1 MVFGRTILLILFLP
15 SLLFGALTF
24 DTNYDNEARI
34 LRSFDLPVSFLND
47 AELQQIIKDK
57 RKLYKHRHFFKS
69 LDEAY
74 LFIPMIKEVMADS
87 DIPSE
92 FLFLAMAES
101 GFSLEAY
108 SRKKASGLWQFM
120 PKTGRLYGL
129 QINDYVD
136 ERRDLVK
143 STEAAVKYLEALHAK
158 FGKWYLAAIAYNCGE
173 GRLSRAIKKAG
184 TDDIA
189 VLLDA
194 QSRYLPGESRRYL
207 RKIVAL
213 TFLAGD
219 EDFMINQ
226 EYAYLLNRANAYS
239 IARVQVARGE
249 RLSRV
254 AGLLHIPLYKLTA
267 LNRHLKYDFV
277 PPSGDAYD
285 IYIPYV
291 KLSEF
296 RQTYKPEP
304 MENYYVVHKIKRG
317 ETLGKI
323 GRKYKVSYKMIKEFN
338 RLSSSTLRIGQKL
351 VIPLSRPVELK
362 KGKYVVKT
370 GDSLAKIAKKFET
383 TISHLKEINHLK
395 SSVIRIGDR
404 LSIYD

>member
-1 MVFGRTILLILFLP
+1 MILKRSLFFIFFLP
-15 SLLFGALTF
+15 TFLFGALTF
-24 DTNYDNEARI
+24 DTNYNNEARI
-34 LRSFDLPVSFLND
+34 LRAFDVPVSFLND
-47 AELQQIIKDK
+47 AELQKIIKDK
-57 RKLYKHRHFFKS
+57 RKQYKHRHFFKS

-74 LFIPMIKEVMADS
+74 LFIPMIKEVMADA

-108 SRKKASGLWQFM
+108 SRKKASGLWQFI
-120 PKTGRLYGL
+120 PATGRLYDL

-143 STEAAVKYLEALHAK
+143 STEAAVKYLQMLHDK
-158 FGKWYLAAIAYNCGE
+158 FGKWYLAALAYNCGE
-173 GRLSRAIKKAG
+173 GRLYRAIKEAG
-184 TDDIA
+184 TDDLA
-189 VLLDA
+189 VLIDDN
-194 QSRYLPGESRRYL
+194 RYLPPESRRYI

-213 TFLAGD
+213 TFLAAD
-219 EDFMINQ
+219 EDFLINQ

-239 IARVQVARGE
+239 IARVEVARGE

-254 AGLLHIPLYKLTA
+254 AALLHIPLYKLTA

-277 PPSGDAYD
+277 PPNGQSYT

-296 RQTYKPEP
+296 RQAYKPEP
-304 MENYYVVHKIKRG
+304 LETFYVLHKTKSG
-317 ETLGKI
+317 ESLAKI
-323 GRKYKVSYKMIKEFN
+323 GKKYKVSYKMIKDFN
-338 RLSSSTLRIGQKL
+338 HLSSPTLRVGQKL
-351 VIPLSRPVELK
+351 IIPLSKPVELK
-362 KGKYVVKT
+362 EGKYTVQT

-383 TISHLKEINHLK
+383 TIAHLKEINHLEN
-395 SSVIRIGDR
+395 SVIRIGDR

>member
-1 MVFGRTILLILFLP
+1 LVVTRIFLVIFMLPTMLL
-15 SLLFGALTF
+15 GALTF
-24 DTNYDNEARI
+24 DTDYNRQAQIVRA
-34 LRSFDLPVSFLND
+34 FDLPLSFLND
-47 AELQQIIKDK
+47 SELQKIIKDK
-57 RKLYKHRHFFKS
+57 RKKYKHRHFFKS

-87 DIPSE
+87 EIPSE

-120 PKTGRLYGL
+120 PKTGRRYGL

-143 STEAAVKYLEALHAK
+143 STKAAVKYLERLHGR

-173 GRLSRAIKKAG
+173 GRLARAIRNAG
-184 TDDIA
+184 TDEISA
-189 VLLDA
+189 LLNPKR
-194 QSRYLPGESRRYL
+194 RYLPRESRNYI
-207 RKIVAL
+207 RKIIAL
-213 TFLAGD
+213 TVLAGD
-219 EDFMINQ
+219 EDVMINQ

-239 IARVQVARGE
+239 IARVEVARGE

-254 AGLLHIPLYKLTA
+254 AKLLHIPLYKLTA

-277 PPSGDAYD
+277 PPNDNTYE

-296 RQTYKPEP
+296 RQNYKPAP
-304 MENYYVVHKIKRG
+304 MDSFYVLHRVKSGENLSRI
-317 ETLGKI
+317 GK
-323 GRKYKVSYKMIKEFN
+323 KYRVSYKMIKDFN
-338 RLSSSTLRIGQKL
+338 HLSSSFLRIGQKL
-351 VIPLSRPVELK
+351 VIPVSKPLDLK
-362 KGKYVVKT
+362 NGKYTVKR
-370 GDSLAKIAKKFET
+370 GDSLIAIARTFET
-383 TISHLKEINHLK
+383 TVSHLKKINHLK
-395 SSVIRIGDR
+395 GNTIRVGDR